1 MLIYVYKQ
9 NQFLGELE
17 EENNNIT
24 FIYSKYIDKDYYIVS
39 MKNTINKLDDLP
51 LVFKNLLLEN
61 SDLINIKTPTKIEKL
76 LLLQDTHGS
85 YQFKKLKSNSHSKDK
100 IHNYQDVKNEILE
113 NNYIFPNILD
123 YKINISPERLNTT
136 LPQNLK
142 QLSKFSYIANPKKPS
157 SFSDSILYFL
167 DTHPLVF
174 YISMFHG
181 IFGDYKTQYNHLHPW
196 LTH

>member
-1 MLIYVYKQ
+1 MNYLAYGKDLIIQ
-9 NQFLGELE
+9 ILN
-17 EENNNIT
+17 
-24 FIYSKYIDKDYYIVS
+24 
-39 MKNTINKLDDLP
+39 
-51 LVFKNLLLEN
+51 FKNESGANHFVLSPQKWIENTNAIGLQSKSGRYGGTYAHIGIALEFA
-61 SDLINIKTPTKIEKL
+61 SW
-76 LLLQDTHGS
+76 
-85 YQFKKLKSNSHSKDK
+85 
-100 IHNYQDVKNEILE
+100 V
-113 NNYIFPNILD
+113 
-123 YKINISPERLNTT
+123 T